1 MTKEEALALLQS
13 ASRTDKP
20 CSINRNLTESQA
32 VGIIEACVVKV
43 ADGGT
48 LHNILEKRVR
58 QMLIPI
64 NAKDAK
70 IAELQSTITAQA
82 QQINEL
88 KTDADFWF
96 DQACAFMPASTMP
109 KMSIQGQEHT
119 ALMNDI
125 EKSTRD

>member
-1 MTKEEALALLQS
+1 MSEISIASLLQ
-13 ASRTDKP
+13 DFK
-20 CSINRNLTESQA
+20 RNQEKWKLE
-32 VGIIEACVVKV
+32 
-43 ADGGT
+43 T
-48 LHNILEKRVR
+48 L
-58 QMLIPI
+58 Q
-64 NAKDAK
+64 NAMYR
-70 IAELQSTITAQA
+70 AENLKLQSTITAQA